1 MLRGLLQTAR
11 APLLA
16 SASASC
22 ASVLLHSTSGGRQCD
37 CRCQGPASE
46 AQHSD
51 HLSVFGLG
59 EIPSSAYK
67 AHFTAAHDNAAAA
80 SAANVAR
87 RENAAGAD
95 LEPESDCHMRRLL
108 AQHLMAKIGYTRS
121 ELEILGDDVLRMQ
134 AVGSPFTAAQL
145 SHGETVVD
153 LGSGLGPDAFLAA
166 AKVGPAGSVIGINL
180 SAEEVQKAN
189 MQAQERGLSE
199 ARCRFVMADM
209 ETTPLGAAMADVV
222 ISNGGFCLCPDK
234 PVAFREVH
242 RLLRPGGRM
251 AISCTVLR
259 TKLPALEGK
268 RWPPCMEVF
277 MPRSSIEPI
286 LQSIGFCN
294 VRVDDTNS
302 RMDVWDFE
310 SVDLDAVAQRL
321 RPDPDAGS
329 AMAGCSHARKAA
341 ERRAKRDVEDY
352 LTRGRE
358 SGVHWGNPQF
368 DHIQEFDMN
377 DLCARV
383 VIYAE
388 KSV

>member
-11 APLLA
+11 VPLLP
-16 SASASC
+16 SAAL
-22 ASVLLHSTSGGRQCD
+22 ASVVLHNASGGRQRNC
-37 CRCQGPASE
+37 CCQGQAST
-46 AQHSD
+46 AHHSD
-51 HLSVFGLG
+51 HLSAFGLG

-67 AHFTAAHDNAAAA
+67 THFTAAHDNAAAA

-87 RENAAGAD
+87 RETAASAD
-95 LEPESDCHMRRLL
+95 LEPKSDRHMRRLL
-108 AQHLMAKIGYTRS
+108 AQQLMAKIGYTQS

-134 AVGSPFTAAQL
+134 GVGSPFTAAQL
-145 SHGETVVD
+145 RHGETVVD

-180 SAEEVQKAN
+180 SSEEVQKAN
-189 MQAQERGLSE
+189 LRAQELGLSE
-199 ARCRFVMADM
+199 ARCRFVTADM
-209 ETTPLGAAMADVV
+209 EITPLGAATADVA

-234 PVAFREVH
+234 PAAFREVH

-259 TKLPALEGK
+259 THLPALEGK

-277 MPRSSIEPI
+277 MPRSNIEPI
-286 LQSIGFCN
+286 LNSVGFRN

-310 SVDLDAVAQRL
+310 SADLDSVAESL
-321 RPDPDAGS
+321 GPDPSAGS
-329 AMAGCSHARKAA
+329 AVAGCSHAKKAA
-341 ERRAKRDVEDY
+341 ARRAKQDVEDY
-352 LTRGRE
+352 LARGRE
-358 SGVHWGNPQF
+358 AGIHWGNPQF
-368 DHIQEFDMN
+368 DHIKEFDMN
-377 DLCARV
+377 DLCARI

-388 KSV
+388 KSA

>member
-1 MLRGLLQTAR
+1 MLRGLFQTAR

-16 SASASC
+16 SASAAS
-22 ASVLLHSTSGGRQCD
+22 ASVALHTTSGGGQRD
-37 CRCQGPASE
+37 CRCQRPVSE

-80 SAANVAR
+80 SVANVAR
-87 RENAAGAD
+87 RENAACAD
-95 LEPESDCHMRRLL
+95 LEPESDRHMRRLL
-108 AQHLMAKIGYTRS
+108 AQHLMAKIGYTQS
-121 ELEILGDDVLRMQ
+121 DLEILGDDVLRMQ
-134 AVGSPFTAAQL
+134 GVGSPFAAAQL
-145 SHGETVVD
+145 NHGETVVD

-189 MQAQERGLSE
+189 MRAQERGLIE
-199 ARCRFVMADM
+199 TRCRFLTADM
-209 ETTPLGAAMADVV
+209 EATPLGAAMVDVA

-234 PVAFREVH
+234 PAAFREVH

-259 TKLPALEGK
+259 AELPALEGK

-277 MPRSSIEPI
+277 MPQSSIEPI
-286 LQSIGFCN
+286 LHSIGFRN
-294 VRVDDTNS
+294 ISVDDTNS

-310 SVDLDAVAQRL
+310 SGDLDVVAQGL
-321 RPDPDAGS
+321 RPEPRAGS
-329 AMAGCSHARKAA
+329 AVGGCSHARKAA
-341 ERRAKRDVEDY
+341 ERRAKQDVEDY
-352 LTRGRE
+352 LARGRE
-358 SGVHWGNPQF
+358 AGVHWGNPQF

-377 DLCARV
+377 ELCARV

-388 KSV
+388 KRA